1 MSAEQSLASK
11 TSRKFLTF
19 SWNTVVRHPLA
30 NDLVVET
37 VICDM
42 IFPRWQ
48 FNTTTELRNIP
59 PDSVFTDKTHSVA
72 EYVPITEMDY
82 GSLLCWGVNS
92 LGIQTL
98 PCVIPV
104 IPAGKTPLVLL
115 VSLSSV
121 RDISLNIAF
130 YLIQMQLSAISLSR
144 SLSL

>member
-19 SWNTVVRHPLA
+19 CWNTVVRHPLA
-30 NDLVVET
+30 NYLVVET
-37 VICDM
+37 DM

-104 IPAGKTPLVLL
+104 IPPGKTLLVLV

-130 YLIQMQLSAISLSR
+130 YLIQMQLSAISLSL
-144 SLSL
+144 SLSNS

>member
-1 MSAEQSLASK
+1 
-11 TSRKFLTF
+11 
-19 SWNTVVRHPLA
+19 
-30 NDLVVET
+30 
-37 VICDM
+37 M

-104 IPAGKTPLVLL
+104 IPPGKTLLVLV

-130 YLIQMQLSAISLSR
+130 YLIQMQLSAISLSL